1 MVSDLTRDLHLGL
14 ALVFL
19 LAIALHVV
27 LAVWTLVRRRG
38 RDAHVFAA
46 ANGLL
51 AVSLV
56 IQAVEFGV
64 AIDHLRFDPGTK
76 RAVLGAQLV
85 ANMLVLAIFFQM
97 LATFERRYRRARGG
111 MRAWL
116 THQLQ
121 AHAETL
127 VPAVYVSVIVG
138 GLAYVLDAGGVA
150 AFFDTLRSWIG
161 PTSAYLFGTF
171 LWILCFVLF
180 PARRGQE
187 HLAVPVAGRALLLT
201 SLGLTVGLIALW
213 HDARPR
219 VTSEILLPV
228 LHLHSVPVVV
238 FLALVRYEFPF
249 MDRFVLGG
257 TRVVAWLAVVLAAYW
272 TFHRVALLWP
282 DLGGLGLS
290 VLRISIL
297 TGAVALAPWFARSV
311 SSTAERLLFA
321 RRTDAAELRDRFAAR
336 MAEGRGLAT
345 LIEATCADVAEAL
358 RARGVRVA
366 VGHAN
371 EGHEPV
377 QMRVPLVVSGERQG
391 TLLLGDRRDL
401 LPYFDGERKL
411 LGAIA
416 PLLAGAI
423 AAFRRT
429 DTRPIATAGA
439 ERAVASET
447 PAVPATRTTRGG
459 ADRAS
464 TGSGPRRKWP
474 DPSETLSTRWQSEVL
489 TAAARV
495 GERDPDAG
503 ARILRTL
510 DRAAAHVRA
519 DESRQVALEDE
530 MEFGRDLLALE
541 RLRRGNRMD
550 ASVHFPSSLTG
561 QAVPRGVA
569 LRLMARVIAEP
580 VDDRAPEAV
589 RIELRAEPDGER
601 VRLEIAGQG
610 VSGLRAHFARRDIR
624 SMGSA

>member
-19 LAIALHVV
+19 FAIALHVV
-27 LAVWTLVRRRG
+27 LALWTIARRRG
-38 RDAHVFAA
+38 RDAQVFAT
-46 ANGLL
+46 ANALL
-51 AVSLV
+51 AASLV

-64 AIDHLRFDPGTK
+64 AIDRFHFDPAAK
-76 RAVLGAQLV
+76 RAFLGAQLM
-85 ANMLVLAIFFQM
+85 ANLLVLATFFQM

-111 MRAWL
+111 VRAWI
-116 THQLQ
+116 THQLH
-121 AHAETL
+121 AHGRTMI
-127 VPAVYVSVIVG
+127 PAAYVVVIVG

-150 AFFDTLRSWIG
+150 DVSASLRSRIG
-161 PTSAYLFGTF
+161 PTSAYLFGAF
-171 LWILCFVLF
+171 LWILCFVMF

-187 HLAVPVAGRALLLT
+187 HLAIPVAGRALLLT
-201 SLGLTVGLIALW
+201 SLGVTLGLIALW

-219 VTSEILLPV
+219 VTTEILLPV

-290 VLRISIL
+290 VFRISIL
-297 TGAVALAPWFARSV
+297 MGAVALAPWFARSV

-321 RRTDAAELRDRFAAR
+321 RRTDAAGLRDRFAAR
-336 MAEGRGLAT
+336 MAEGLGLAS

-366 VGHAN
+366 VGHAS

-377 QMRVPLVVSGERQG
+377 QMRVPLEVAGETQG

-411 LGAIA
+411 LDSIA

-429 DTRPIATAGA
+429 ERPIAAAGG
-439 ERAVASET
+439 ERALASET
-447 PAVPATRTTRGG
+447 PAAPAASPTRGRE
-459 ADRAS
+459 ARPQAANR
-464 TGSGPRRKWP
+464 PRRNWP
-474 DPSETLSTRWQSEVL
+474 DPSETLSSRWQSEVL
-489 TAAARV
+489 AAAARV

-503 ARILRTL
+503 TRVLRTL
-510 DRAAAHVRA
+510 DRAASHVRA
-519 DESRQVALEDE
+519 DASRQVALESE
-530 MEFGRDLLALE
+530 MAFGRDLLALE

-550 ASVHFPSSLTG
+550 AAVHFPSSLAD

-580 VDDRAPEAV
+580 VDDRAPETV
-589 RIELRAEPDGER
+589 RIELRAEPDGDR
-601 VRLEIAGQG
+601 VRLEIGGRG
-610 VSGLRAHFARRDIR
+610 VPGLRAHFARRDIR